1 MKSPAAERRHILEE
15 SLKLHEFNFEVD
27 TEIQWIK
34 EHLPAASSQVL
45 GQNLIDAQNIYKKH
59 QVITFFNKILFP

>member
-1 MKSPAAERRHILEE
+1 MKSPAAERRRTLEE

-34 EHLPAASSQVL
+34 EHLPAATSQVL
-45 GQNLIDAQNIYKKH
+45 GQTLIDAQNIYKKH
-59 QVITFFNKILFP
+59 QV